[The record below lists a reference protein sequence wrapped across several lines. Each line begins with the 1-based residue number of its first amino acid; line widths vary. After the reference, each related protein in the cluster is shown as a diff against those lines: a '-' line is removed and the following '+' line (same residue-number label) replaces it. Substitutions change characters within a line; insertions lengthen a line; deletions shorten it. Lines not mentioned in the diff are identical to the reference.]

1 MQPERV
7 AYFEA
12 AGWKAYY
19 DRKWLKMLRLIVLLC
34 QEQFHIPFPMSLAAA
49 YHTTRASLAWAPVE
63 HDEQKVLKFL
73 EKFYNV
79 ARLYRIALRL
89 VRVEARSGT

>member
-7 AYFEA
+7 ASFEA

-19 DRKWLKMLRLIVLLC
+19 DRKWLKMLCLIVLLC

-49 YHTTRASLAWAPVE
+49 
-63 HDEQKVLKFL
+63 
-73 EKFYNV
+73 
-79 ARLYRIALRL
+79 
-89 VRVEARSGT
+89 